1 MNFSDEV
8 AWGIESNR
16 SPERYIC
23 CGQIVSRM
31 RYWAGSSPASSNSGN
46 ELNKGFMDMAAN
58 SLNVVPGYQFD
69 TTPDL
74 SHLGTRGRLSQS
86 AVDGFFAILE
96 KWKVSIEKGGDLL
109 GGRPRSS
116 MYKLKTAAGTLTQ
129 DELTRISYLVGI
141 YRALHI
147 LLPEELAELWVT
159 QPNDDVL
166 FAGRTPLDFMVREGI
181 PGMLQVR
188 SLLNAARGGR

>member
-1 MNFSDEV
+1 
-8 AWGIESNR
+8 
-16 SPERYIC
+16 
-23 CGQIVSRM
+23 
-31 RYWAGSSPASSNSGN
+31 
-46 ELNKGFMDMAAN
+46 MDKVAN

-74 SHLGTRGRLSQS
+74 SRLETRERLSQS

-96 KWKVSIEKGGDLL
+96 KWEVSIEKGGELL

-141 YRALHI
+141 YKALQI
-147 LLPEELAELWVT
+147 LLPEELANLWVT

-166 FAGRTPLDFMVREGI
+166 FGGRTPLDFLVRDGI
-181 PGMLQVR
+181 PGMQQVR
-188 SLLNAARGGR
+188 SLLDAARGGR